1 MIRAFQAILSVLLSP
16 CVIFLLLRDMIRL
29 RLRKGLRPT
38 GEVWFSYS
46 QVMWDEVWQR
56 PQEFAYR
63 AGAERPVVYM
73 APVQVHRW
81 LFTLKK
87 RWKSVQ
93 IHDGERSVIVL
104 SPLVFSGHYK
114 NPFVFALNSMVL
126 AAHGRAWLADAETLR
141 AVVNTPFAAQV
152 DEILFGAPGERDP
165 RVKMMMFDL
174 IDDFAAFDWA
184 PRSGRAM
191 EKRLLKQAD
200 VVITGTYELLEQVR
214 SQRPDAEFIPC
225 GVDYELFHKKAEI
238 PSDMEAIHHPCIGY
252 FGSISERIDMVL
264 IARLA
269 REFPAASVVMAGP
282 IHLAA
287 GEISRGE
294 NIFYPGLKAHAE
306 LPGYAQQ
313 FDVGLIPFRITPAT
327 LKLNPVKTLEYLA
340 AGVPVVSTAIPDVIR
355 FFGEVVRV
363 ADDHDGF
370 VAQVRAALGSDNQAR
385 REAGFKLA
393 RDASWQTMA
402 DRMSA
407 LLLGTESD
415 GEKE

>member
-1 MIRAFQAILSVLLSP
+1 MVSLFFSPLVVL
-16 CVIFLLLRDMIRL
+16 LLLRDLIWL
-29 RLRKGLRPT
+29 RLNKLARPR

-56 PQEFAYR
+56 PQEFAFR
-63 AGAERPVVYM
+63 AGRERPVIYM

-87 RWKSVQ
+87 RWAPIQFKE
-93 IHDGERSVIVL
+93 DGRTVIVL
-104 SPLVFSGHYK
+104 SPLIFSGHYK
-114 NPFVFALNSMVL
+114 SGIVFALNSLVL
-126 AAHGRAWLADAETLR
+126 AAHGRAWLAQAERLR
-141 AVVNTPFAAQV
+141 VVVNTPFAAQV
-152 DEILFGAPGERDP
+152 IDHLFGQSGERDS
-165 RVKMMMFDL
+165 RVKALMFDL

-200 VVITGTYELLEQVR
+200 VVITGTYELLEHVR
-214 SQRPDAEFIPC
+214 PQRPDAEFIPC
-225 GVDYELFHKKAEI
+225 GVDYDLFYVPAGIPADMKEI
-238 PSDMEAIHHPCIGY
+238 RRPCIGY
-252 FGSISERIDMVL
+252 FGSISERIDGAL
-264 IARLA
+264 ISRLA
-269 REFPAASVVMAGP
+269 REFPEASVVMTGP
-282 IHLAA
+282 VHLAA
-287 GEISRGE
+287 GDVPRAD
-294 NIFYPGLKAHAE
+294 NIFYPGLKPHAE

-363 ADDHDGF
+363 ANDHDAF
-370 VAQVRAALGSDNQAR
+370 VSEVRSALESDNRSR

-393 RDASWQTMA
+393 RSASWQAMA

-407 LLLGTESD
+407 LLQGTTSKGD
-415 GEKE
+415 PV